1 MTGNT
6 AIILIGLWLCYRAL
20 FSIPAGDMSD
30 AEMAVAG
37 LAVAAFAFWA
47 RRTDVM
53 SWPGTTNITL
63 GGITVLLAVV
73 ERVHGIDPL
82 ASFWIV
88 LLVGIAVA
96 IFALWSVLYRPSAQ
110 IAADSR

>member
-6 AIILIGLWLCYRAL
+6 ATILIGLWLCYRAI

-30 AEMAVAG
+30 AEMEVAG

-63 GGITVLLAVV
+63 GGITVILAVV
-73 ERVHGIDPL
+73 ERVHGINPL
-82 ASFWIV
+82 ASFWII